1 MVLNI
6 NYPPVIV
13 YNILKELMDL
23 STEVSVP
30 NTQAKIVTISVE
42 MIQKNQYYETGLS
55 KWF

>member
-30 NTQAKIVTISVE
+30 NTQAKIVTISV
-42 MIQKNQYYETGLS
+42 
-55 KWF
+55 